1 MEKIMDKTQL
11 VEKMKVLLAST
22 FSLYLKAHNYHWN
35 VTGPD
40 FGQYHE
46 FFGDLYEELHG
57 SIDTTAEEIRKLGAF
72 APGALTRYSE
82 MSVIED
88 ELMIPESAIMFARL
102 ANDNDKV
109 INLLYE
115 ARAIADEINAFG
127 TVNYLE
133 DRISTHEKHAWMLKS
148 F

>member
-1 MEKIMDKTQL
+1 MDKTQL
-11 VEKMKVLLAST
+11 VERMKTLLASS
-22 FSLYLKAHNYHWN
+22 FSLYLKSHNYHWN
-35 VTGPD
+35 VTGTN
-40 FGQYHE
+40 FGQYHD
-46 FFGDLYEELHG
+46 FFGELYEELHD

-88 ELMIPESAIMFARL
+88 ETMIPEPAIMFSRL
-102 ANDNDKV
+102 ANDNDAV
-109 INLLYE
+109 IRILYE
-115 ARAIADEINAFG
+115 ARQLADEAGAYG

>member
-1 MEKIMDKTQL
+1 MDKTQL
-11 VEKMKVLLAST
+11 AEQMKVLLAST

-35 VTGPD
+35 VTGPN
-40 FGQYHE
+40 FGQYHD
-46 FFGDLYEELHG
+46 FFGELYEELHA

-82 MSVIED
+82 LSVIED
-88 ELMIPESAIMFARL
+88 ETMIPEPAIMFTRL
-102 ANDNDKV
+102 ANDNDAV
-109 INLLYE
+109 IRVLY
-115 ARAIADEINAFG
+115 ACRAMADEVGASG

>member
-1 MEKIMDKTQL
+1 MDKTQL
-11 VEKMKVLLAST
+11 VERMKALLASS
-22 FSLYLKAHNYHWN
+22 FSLYLKSHNYHWN
-35 VTGPD
+35 VTGPN
-40 FGQYHE
+40 FGQYHD
-46 FFGDLYEELHG
+46 FFGELYAELHA

-88 ELMIPESAIMFARL
+88 ETMIPEPAIMFSRL
-102 ANDNDKV
+102 ANDNDAV
-109 INLLYE
+109 IRILYE
-115 ARAIADEINAFG
+115 ARQLADEAGAYG

>member
-1 MEKIMDKTQL
+1 MDKEQL
-11 VEKMKVLLAST
+11 IERMKVLLAST

-35 VTGPD
+35 VTGSD
-40 FGQYHE
+40 FGQYHD

-72 APGALTRYSE
+72 APGALSRYME
-82 MSVIED
+82 LSVVAD
-88 ELMIPESAIMFARL
+88 ETSIPEPAIMFARL
-102 ANDNDKV
+102 ANDNDAV
-109 INLLYE
+109 IRVLYE
-115 ARAIADEINAFG
+115 ARSIADEVGAFG